1 MASLDAG
8 LSVRRREEVRVSIDS
23 FGKHLGILVR
33 GTWDRIR
40 GYKSLDG
47 LFFDAMYYIVC
58 ASIAEST

>member
-8 LSVRRREEVRVSIDS
+8 LSVRRRKEVRVSIDS

-47 LFFDAMYYIVC
+47 LFFDAMYYIV
-58 ASIAEST
+58 